1 MSSED
6 IVNRNDIGATAGYIY
21 KYFWDNKMLPITNYP
36 FNLKNISY
44 ILDIGCGWD
53 RFVLSVINNEITLVG
68 IDINFKCLK
77 RIKN

>member
-1 MSSED
+1 
-6 IVNRNDIGATAGYIY
+6 
-21 KYFWDNKMLPITNYP
+21 MLPITNYP